1 MLTSSMVRSP
11 VLWSGAAVLVLGG
24 VLSTYQSGVA
34 SGTNNVPANA
44 SRAMN
49 SCSACHSSSGPT
61 ATRTNPPVTTLT
73 VGTRV
78 LNYGQQSTVNTTVT
92 GGLSTTYGGFLCEVT
107 AGTFTAGTGNH
118 TTGTGNSVTQ
128 NNRSLRTWNY
138 TWTAPNTAG
147 PVEMT
152 SVGLA
157 CSGSG
162 SSGDKLSFTGF
173 DPNATVGTPVRLYVL
188 PAGLTN
194 FGVGCPDG
202 YGNVPVL
209 GAQSGP
215 TVGNASFGFHIV
227 GAAPSTLGFLLMG
240 FNPAGFTGI
249 NLGAAFGLT
258 GCTGYVANPLS
269 TSTTFS
275 SAGNAMRGEG
285 TCSFP
290 FPIPNSS
297 SFLGFSL
304 DVQGAYID
312 NSVAAT
318 RAAPVTFTN
327 GLRMVVQ

>member
-1 MLTSSMVRSP
+1 MPTFSFLRSP
-11 VLWSGAAVLVLGG
+11 SFWAGSAVLAFGSM
-24 VLSTYQSGVA
+24 LSAYQAGVA
-34 SGTNNVPANA
+34 SGSNGTPANA

-49 SCSACHSSSGPT
+49 SCAACHSSSGPT

-73 VGTRV
+73 VGSRV
-78 LNYGQQSTVNTTVT
+78 LNFGQQTTVNTTVT

-118 TTGTGNSVTQ
+118 TTGSGNSVTQ
-128 NNRSLRTWNY
+128 NTRALRTWNY
-138 TWTAPNTAG
+138 TWTAPSTAG
-147 PVEMT
+147 LVEMT

-194 FGVGCPDG
+194 FGTGCPDG

-209 GAQSGP
+209 GASSAP
-215 TVGNASFGFHIV
+215 TVGNGSFGFQMV
-227 GAAPSTLGFLLMG
+227 GTAPSTLGFLLMG

-258 GCTGYVANPLS
+258 GCNGYVANPLAT
-269 TSTTFS
+269 TSTFS
-275 SAGNAMRGEG
+275 SAGNAVRAEG
-285 TCSFP
+285 TCVFP
-290 FPIPNSS
+290 FPIPNSTS
-297 SFLGFSL
+297 YLGFTL
-304 DVQGAYID
+304 DVQGAFID
-312 NSVAAT
+312 NSVSAT
-318 RAAPVTFTN
+318 RAAPITFSN